1 MSCVSAE
8 GLHRKQTTVFT
19 LPIATISTGRKKRAA
34 SAAAQQSWQGVDV
47 DSDDANSLQGSD
59 EGGRSATSS
68 KVARAGKANK
78 KRDQR
83 SDLVEIW
90 MTKND
95 TREDPKPETKKRYAE
110 VSCPIN
116 FLVS

>member
-1 MSCVSAE
+1 M
-8 GLHRKQTTVFT
+8 
-19 LPIATISTGRKKRAA
+19 
-34 SAAAQQSWQGVDV
+34 
-47 DSDDANSLQGSD
+47 
-59 EGGRSATSS
+59 
-68 KVARAGKANK
+68 ARAGKANK

-110 VSCPIN
+110 VRGEASDPHDDDDDDDWDH
-116 FLVS
+116 LY